1 MAVDVS
7 VTGMTEGDLAHH
19 FRYLQFPHTR
29 PQRRSRQQRATFD
42 VFILAGV
49 AGTTPQAD
57 RPEKEGYFGVYAL
70 NQQPPPSPSPE
81 DDPSEVF
88 LSICDASI
96 SVYVCIIH
104 MYVCIYIHIYKHF
117 RYVGVYSPSR
127 EMTPPRSFSLDVM
140 CLL

>member
-1 MAVDVS
+1 LSVDVS
-7 VTGMTEGDLAHH
+7 VTGMKEGGLAHH
-19 FRYLQFPHTR
+19 SRYLQFSQTR
-29 PQRRSRQQRATFD
+29 PQRRSRQQKATFN

-88 LSICDASI
+88 LSSCHASL
-96 SVYVCIIH
+96 S
-104 MYVCIYIHIYKHF
+104 MYVCMCVSTCIYTH
-117 RYVGVYSPSR
+117 
-127 EMTPPRSFSLDVM
+127 T
-140 CLL
+140 